1 MQPNQMLVIF
11 PLALFSYDFIYVHDE
26 LSGVM
31 EISPWWG
38 KKNPILETVRR
49 WALNSTWTQKLEAEL
64 PDKIVLRKEA
74 ASVTK

>member
-1 MQPNQMLVIF
+1 MG
-11 PLALFSYDFIYVHDE
+11 E
-26 LSGVM
+26 
-31 EISPWWG
+31 

-49 WALNSTWTQKLEAEL
+49 WALNSTWMQKLEAEL

>member
-38 KKNPILETVRR
+38 KKKSYIR
-49 WALNSTWTQKLEAEL
+49 NSQKMGFKQYLDA
-64 PDKIVLRKEA
+64 KTGSRIA
-74 ASVTK
+74 W

>member
-1 MQPNQMLVIF
+1 MG
-11 PLALFSYDFIYVHDE
+11 E
-26 LSGVM
+26 
-31 EISPWWG
+31 

-49 WALNSTWTQKLEAEL
+49 WALNRTWMQKLEAEL